1 MKKKSVFTV
10 AVFFLLVGVLP
21 TIFAVQSE
29 EDGNGRDTDA
39 LMREEAEDYFR
50 KWLEEDV
57 VYVITGE
64 ERSVFESLT
73 TAEEKEQF
81 IEQFWFRR
89 DPDPKTAE
97 NEFKE
102 EHYRRIAYTN
112 ERYFAGK
119 PGWQTDRGR
128 IYIIHGPP
136 AEIQSHP
143 TGGMYDRELRAGG
156 GETYAYPWEM
166 WRYRN
171 IDGIGDDIMLE
182 FVDKSMTGEYRLS
195 HTPEEDKDA
204 LLYIPAN
211 SAGPTFAEM
220 SGRQQ
225 RWERIAFTP
234 ANRHTYWDAPQGY
247 RDNPFYRYEIYSKVH
262 TPPNI
267 KYKDLQELVKVNI
280 EFVNL
285 PFSVRQDYFR
295 LNDLQILVPITVQIH
310 NKDLAFEL
318 EEGKHVAR
326 VAVYGLVTGINN
338 RVALEFDDDLVTSL
352 RAEELEVG
360 LQRLSVY
367 QKVVPLDMKMRYK
380 VDVVVKDMNT
390 GHTGVLRQAIVPP
403 RFDDTQMATS
413 SFILSDYI
421 EVLETVPD
429 INEMF
434 VLGDVKVRPSLDKEF
449 PQGQDLGLYFQ
460 VYNMGIDQSTMTPAL
475 SLKYRLMKD
484 GDVLKE
490 IVDEDGESVQFFTNR
505 RTVLVKVF
513 ALESLPPGDYQ
524 IQVEI
529 KDRLLDQPLQLAD
542 KFTVMSAG

>member
-1 MKKKSVFTV
+1 MNRKHIFTIGGLI
-10 AVFFLLVGVLP
+10 LLFGLMP
-21 TIFAVQSE
+21 WTSALQTE
-29 EDGNGRDTDA
+29 EQDADA
-39 LMREEAEDYFR
+39 LMREEAADYFR

-57 VYVITGE
+57 VYIITGE
-64 ERSVFESLT
+64 ERAVFEKLT
-73 TAEEKEQF
+73 TAEEKERF

-89 DPDPKTAE
+89 DPDAKTAA

-102 EHYRRIAYTN
+102 EHYRRIAYAN
-112 ERYFAGK
+112 ERFFAGK

-156 GETYAYPWEM
+156 GQTYAYPWEM

-171 IDGIGDDIMLE
+171 LEGIGDDIMME

-204 LLYIPAN
+204 LLYIPAD

-220 SGRQQ
+220 SGHQQ
-225 RWERIAFTP
+225 RWERIVFTP
-234 ANRHTYWDAPQGY
+234 ANRHTYWNTPQMY
-247 RDNPFYRYEIYSKVH
+247 RDNPFYRYEVYSKVH

-285 PFSVRQDYFR
+285 PVTVRQDYFR

-310 NKDLAFEL
+310 NKDLAFEF

-338 RVALEFDDDLVTSL
+338 RVALEFEDDVVTTL
-352 RAEELEVG
+352 RPEQLEEG

-380 VDVVVKDMNT
+380 FDIVVKDLNT
-390 GHTGVLRQAIVPP
+390 GHTGVIRQAIVPP
-403 RFDDTQMATS
+403 RFDDSTLATS
-413 SFILSDYI
+413 SFILSDYL

-429 INEMF
+429 VDEMF
-434 VLGDVKVRPSLDKEF
+434 VIGDVKVRPSLSKEF
-449 PQGQDLGLYFQ
+449 PEGQDLGLYFQ
-460 VYNMGIDQSTMTPAL
+460 VYNMGIDQTSLTPAL
-475 SLKYRLMKD
+475 SVKYSLMRG
-484 GDVLKE
+484 GDLVKE
-490 IVDEDGESVQFFTNR
+490 IVDEAGESVQFFTNR
-505 RTVLVKVF
+505 RAVLLKVL
-513 ALESLPPGDYQ
+513 ALGSLPPGDYQ
-524 IQVEI
+524 IQVEVR
-529 KDRLLDQPLQLAD
+529 DRLLDQQLRLAD
-542 KFTVMSAG
+542 KFKLKSPS

>member
-1 MKKKSVFTV
+1 MKRGSASAILVSLLLAGLVPAIV
-10 AVFFLLVGVLP
+10 A
-21 TIFAVQSE
+21 AQN
-29 EDGNGRDTDA
+29 EDPQQERDTES
-39 LMREEAEDYFR
+39 LMKEEAEDYFR

-57 VYVITGE
+57 VYIITGE

-89 DPDPKTAE
+89 DPDAKTAE

-102 EHYRRIAYTN
+102 EHYRRIAYAN
-112 ERYFAGK
+112 ERFFAGK

-156 GETYAYPWEM
+156 GEPYAYPWEM

-171 IDGIGDDIMLE
+171 LEDIGDDIILE

-204 LLYIPAN
+204 LLYIPAA
-211 SAGPTFAEM
+211 SAGPTLAEM
-220 SGRQQ
+220 SGMQQ
-225 RWERIAFTP
+225 RWERIVFTP
-234 ANRHTYWDAPQGY
+234 ANRHTYWDAHQGY

-285 PFSVRQDYFR
+285 PFTVRQDFFR
-295 LNDLQILVPITVQIH
+295 LNDLQILVPITIQIH

-318 EEGKHVAR
+318 EEGRHVAR

-352 RAEELEVG
+352 RPEELEAG
-360 LQRLSVY
+360 LQRLSIY

-380 VDVVVKDMNT
+380 VDVVVKDLNT

-403 RFDDTQMATS
+403 RFDDTKLASS
-413 SFILSDYI
+413 SFILSDYL

-434 VLGDVKVRPSLDKEF
+434 VLGDVKVRPSLNKEF
-449 PQGQDLGLYFQ
+449 PPGQNLGLYFQ
-460 VYNMGIDQSTMTPAL
+460 VYNIGIDQSTLTPAL
-475 SLKYRLMKD
+475 SVKYRLLQ
-484 GDVLKE
+484 GGEVLKE
-490 IVDEDGESVQFFTNR
+490 IVDEAGESVQFFTNR
-505 RTVLVKVF
+505 RAVLVKVF
-513 ALESLPPGDYQ
+513 ALGSLPPGDYQ
-524 IQVEI
+524 IQVEV
-529 KDRLLDQPLQLAD
+529 KDRLLDQQLQLAD
-542 KFTVMSAG
+542 KFKVRAAG

>member
-1 MKKKSVFTV
+1 MNKRTVFTIV
-10 AVFFLLVGVLP
+10 SSLLLVGVFS
-21 TIFAVQSE
+21 TVFAVQNE
-29 EDGNGRDTDA
+29 EERDTDA
-39 LMREEAEDYFR
+39 LLREESEDYFR

-57 VYVITGE
+57 VYIITGE
-64 ERSVFESLT
+64 ERSVFQNLT
-73 TAEEKEQF
+73 TDEEKEQF

-89 DPDPKTAE
+89 DPDPKTAA

-102 EHYRRIAYTN
+102 EHYRRIAFAN

-143 TGGMYDRELRAGG
+143 TGGMYDREMRAGG

-171 IDGIGDDIMLE
+171 LEGIGDDIMME
-182 FVDKSMTGEYRLS
+182 FVDRSMTGEYRLS

-204 LLYIPAN
+204 LLYIPAS
-211 SAGPTFAEM
+211 SAGPTLAEM
-220 SGRQQ
+220 RGYKQ
-225 RWERIAFTP
+225 RWERTVFTP
-234 ANRHTYWDAPQGY
+234 ANRHTYELAPQGY
-247 RDNPFYRYEIYSKVH
+247 RDNPFYRYEIYSKVQA
-262 TPPNI
+262 PPAI

-285 PFSVRQDYFR
+285 PFDVRQDFFR
-295 LNDLQILVPITVQIH
+295 LNDLQILVPITIQIH

-318 EEGKHVAR
+318 EDGKHVAR

-352 RAEELEVG
+352 QPQELESG
-360 LQRLSVY
+360 LQRFSIY

-380 VDVVVKDMNT
+380 VDVVVKDLHT

-403 RFDDTQMATS
+403 SFDDTKLATS

-421 EVLETVPD
+421 EVLEGVPD
-429 INEMF
+429 IDEMF
-434 VLGDVKVRPSLDKEF
+434 VMGDVKVRPSLSKEF
-449 PQGQDLGLYFQ
+449 PQGQDLGVYFQ
-460 VYNMGIDQSTMTPAL
+460 IYNMGIDQSSLTPAL
-475 SLKYRLMKD
+475 SVKYRLMKG
-484 GDVLKE
+484 GDLLKE
-490 IVDEDGESVQFFTNR
+490 VVDENGESVQFFTNR
-505 RTVLVKVF
+505 RSVLLKVF
-513 ALESLPPGDYQ
+513 ALGTLPPGDYQ

-529 KDRLLDQPLQLAD
+529 NDRLLDQQLQLAD
-542 KFTVMSAG
+542 KFKVMVAG

>member
-1 MKKKSVFTV
+1 MKKRQVLISTM
-10 AVFFLLVGVLP
+10 FLLLLGGLP
-21 TIFAVQSE
+21 TIFALQVENNE
-29 EDGNGRDTDA
+29 EQRDMDA
-39 LMREEAEDYFR
+39 LMREESEDYFR

-57 VYVITGE
+57 VYIISAE
-64 ERSVFESLT
+64 ERSVFQSLT

-89 DPDPKTAE
+89 DPDPKTAA

-102 EHYRRIAYTN
+102 EHYRRIAYVN
-112 ERYFAGK
+112 ELFFAGK
-119 PGWQTDRGR
+119 PGWMTDRGR

-136 AEIQSHP
+136 AEIQHHP
-143 TGGMYDRELRAGG
+143 TGGMYDREMRAGG

-204 LLYIPAN
+204 LLYIPAS
-211 SAGPTFAEM
+211 SAGPTIAETR
-220 SGRQQ
+220 GYRQ

-234 ANRHTYWDAPQGY
+234 ANRHTYEGALQGY
-247 RDNPFYRYEIYSKVH
+247 RDNPFYRYEIYSKVQ

-285 PFSVRQDYFR
+285 PFTVRQDYFR
-295 LNDLQILVPITVQIH
+295 LNDLQVLVPITIQIH

-318 EEGKHVAR
+318 EDGKRVAR
-326 VAVYGLVTGINN
+326 VAVYGLVKGINN

-352 RAEELEVG
+352 RPEELEAG
-360 LQRLSVY
+360 LQRRSIY

-380 VDVVVKDMNT
+380 MDVVVKDLTT
-390 GHTGVLRQAIVPP
+390 GKTGVLRQAIVPP
-403 RFDDTQMATS
+403 QFNDTEIATS
-413 SFILSDYI
+413 SFILSDSI
-421 EVLETVPD
+421 EVLEDVPD

-434 VLGDVKVRPSLDKEF
+434 VLGDVKVRPSLSKEF

-460 VYNMGIDQSTMTPAL
+460 VYNMGIDQSSLTPAL
-475 SLKYRLMKD
+475 SVKYRLMR
-484 GDVLKE
+484 GGELLRE

-505 RTVLVKVF
+505 RAVLVKVF
-513 ALESLPPGDYQ
+513 ALGDLPQGEYQ

-529 KDRLLDQPLQLAD
+529 EDRLLDQQLHLAERFSV
-542 KFTVMSAG
+542 KTSG